1 VRVALTGGTGYV
13 GAFATK
19 ALLDTGHHPRLLIRD
34 EKKLATKLGAL
45 GVKTDDVDVVHGDM
59 TDGSTVRRLVDG
71 ADAAI
76 HAAAV
81 VAALNRGDAERT
93 IETNVAGTRNVID
106 AALAA
111 GCDPVVHISSIA
123 VFGTNPAAPVI
134 TADLDPVTGGA
145 NPYGRSKALAEELA
159 RQRQAAGASVVIVYP
174 GGVTGPAA
182 GDSYGELA
190 EGFVSMLKT
199 GCLVTNQGGFGLI
212 DVRDLATLLVA
223 ALEPGRG
230 PRRFMAGG
238 VPLRLPEVGALIRD
252 LTGRRFPVLPIPG
265 AVFRGLGHVT
275 DGVRRVVPFETVFT
289 AEAMQ
294 TLTLAKPTDDS
305 AVHDQ
310 LGVRYRDPA
319 ETVEASLRA
328 LYAGGVLSAKHVGRV
343 AERASEAG
351 PTGTGS
357 TASG

>member
-1 VRVALTGGTGYV
+1 
-13 GAFATK
+13 
-19 ALLDTGHHPRLLIRD
+19 
-34 EKKLATKLGAL
+34 
-45 GVKTDDVDVVHGDM
+45 
-59 TDGSTVRRLVDG
+59 
-71 ADAAI
+71 
-76 HAAAV
+76 
-81 VAALNRGDAERT
+81 
-93 IETNVAGTRNVID
+93 
-106 AALAA
+106 
-111 GCDPVVHISSIA
+111 
-123 VFGTNPAAPVI
+123 
-134 TADLDPVTGGA
+134 
-145 NPYGRSKALAEELA
+145 
-159 RQRQAAGASVVIVYP
+159 
-174 GGVTGPAA
+174 
-182 GDSYGELA
+182 
-190 EGFVSMLKT
+190 LKT